1 MIVGRVMLSGSLR
14 VLLADGHE
22 AMLERIKGLLD
33 GEFEVVGAVDNGQ
46 ALVDAVRQLDPDV
59 VVVDIEMP
67 LFNGLDAVAQ
77 IRKSGN
83 TAKVVFLALQEDPQL
98 VPLCLD
104 AGALGFVVKSRLA
117 ADLVP
122 AIRLALTNRTF
133 VSPTLPRIVRS

>member
-1 MIVGRVMLSGSLR
+1 MLSGGLR
-14 VLLADGHE
+14 VLLADGDK
-22 AMLERIKGLLD
+22 AMLERVKGLLD

-46 ALVDAVRQLDPDV
+46 ALVDGVGQLDPDV

-67 LFNGLDAVAQ
+67 LFNGLDAIGQ

-83 TAKVVFLALQEDPQL
+83 RAKVVFLALHEDPEM

-133 VSPTLPRIVRS
+133 VSPTLPRHAKL

>member
-1 MIVGRVMLSGSLR
+1 MRVGCVMLSGGLR
-14 VLLADGHE
+14 VLLADGDK
-22 AMLERIKGLLD
+22 AMLERVKGLLD

-67 LFNGLDAVAQ
+67 LFNGLDAIGQ

-83 TAKVVFLALQEDPQL
+83 TAKVVFLALHEDPEM

-104 AGALGFVVKSRLA
+104 AGGLGFVVKSRLT

-122 AIRLALTNRTF
+122 AIRLALANRTF
-133 VSPTLPRIVRS
+133 VSPTLPRRTKS